1 MHVNTKYM
9 QNMKIENVLSETTF
23 KHILSNGTIILSSH
37 TFCILALAL
46 TFSID
51 ATNFYNIF
59 FFLLQTTDNNHF
71 WSSGCQMKWIWTIF
85 EIVKKNYYANYSSIE
100 KYITKTNFC

>member
-59 FFLLQTTDNNHF
+59 FFYFKQQT
-71 WSSGCQMKWIWTIF
+71 IIIF
-85 EIVKKNYYANYSSIE
+85 GLPDVK
-100 KYITKTNFC
+100 